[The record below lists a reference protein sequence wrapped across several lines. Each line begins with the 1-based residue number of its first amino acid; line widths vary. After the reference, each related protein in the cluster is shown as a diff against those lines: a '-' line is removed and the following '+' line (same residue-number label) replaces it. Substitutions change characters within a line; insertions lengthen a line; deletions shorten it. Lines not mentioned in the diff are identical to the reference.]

1 MRPLAEAQAEILD
14 ALRRLPIRSVAV
26 DEAAG
31 LALAEP
37 VIAAHD
43 IPPFPNS
50 AMDGYAVRAVDLAG
64 LPVDLP
70 VLEDVPAGNVPRL
83 EVSRGTA
90 IKIMT
95 GATIPAGADTIV
107 PVEATEALEDG
118 TVRVLAPSK
127 VGEHVRP
134 AGGDLAAGTEIFP
147 AGVRLGPAHLA
158 VLASVG
164 ARPRVSRRPVVAVMS
179 TGDEVVPADTETL
192 EPGKI
197 RDTNR
202 VLLRNAVT
210 RVGASVVDYGII
222 ADDAEELHRALAA
235 ASSVADVVVTSGGV
249 SMGEYDLVKQVLGAL
264 GTVDFWQVAMQ
275 PGKPF
280 AFGTVGGTPLF
291 GLPGNP
297 VSVFVAFEQ
306 FVRPAILSMM
316 GSDRLFRSRIPGVL
330 GEAVDTNPEKVV
342 FVRVRLDWK
351 ADGTPVAMSSGGQ
364 SSNVLS
370 ALALADA
377 LAVVP
382 VGVGA
387 MEAGAKVELEM
398 FRWPEGRTREE
409 SVDGR

>member
-1 MRPLAEAQAEILD
+1 VRPLTEAQTEVLD
-14 ALRRLPIRSVAV
+14 TVRRLPIRTVTV

-50 AMDGYAVRAVDLAG
+50 AMDGYAVRSADLSDV
-64 LPVDLP
+64 PVDLS
-70 VLEDVPAGNVPRL
+70 VLEDVPAGSVPRL
-83 EVSRGTA
+83 EVSTGTA

-95 GATIPAGADTIV
+95 GATIPKGVDTIV
-107 PVEATEALEDG
+107 PVEMTEALDG
-118 TVRVLAPSK
+118 ETVRIFESSET
-127 VGEHVRP
+127 GEHVRP
-134 AGGDLAAGTEIFP
+134 AGGDLAAGTEVFP

-158 VLASVG
+158 VLASIG
-164 ARPRVSRRPVVAVMS
+164 AKPRVRRRPVVAVMS
-179 TGDEVVPADTETL
+179 TGDEVVPADTEIL

-202 VLLRNAVT
+202 VLLRNAIAAA
-210 RVGASVVDYGII
+210 GASVVDYGII

-280 AFGTVGGTPLF
+280 AFGTLGGTPLF

-306 FVRPAILSMM
+306 FVRPSILSMM

-330 GEAVDTNPEKVV
+330 GEAVDTNPDKVV
-342 FVRVRLDWK
+342 FVRVRLAWNQ
-351 ADGTPVAMSSGGQ
+351 DGTPVAVSSGGQ

-382 VGVGA
+382 VGAGA
-387 MEAGAKVELEM
+387 LEAGARVELEM
-398 FRWPEGRTREE
+398 FRWPEGRTRAE
-409 SVDGR
+409 VFGA